1 MEDEWEEEEQLV
13 VMELSGIIHNDF
25 LSKCQST
32 CKILDIDSERP
43 MMQVGPYLF
52 AGEYED
58 AFGTCVAFE
67 EVPRKGKA
75 NSGPELKYL
84 CHTMKKLSMQRIF
97 LSEKKDG
104 ETITAGGNSEEK
116 YTSNQ
121 SNQEENVNTQEAIED
136 SMENKDM
143 DSAVG

>member
-13 VMELSGIIHNDF
+13 VVELSGIIHSDF
-25 LSKCQST
+25 LSKCQSK

-43 MMQVGPYLF
+43 MMQIGQYLF

-58 AFGTCVAFE
+58 ALGTCVAFE

-75 NSGPELKYL
+75 NSGSELKYL
-84 CHTMKKLSMQRIF
+84 CHTMKKLSLQRIF

-104 ETITAGGNSEEK
+104 ETVTGGASEQK
-116 YTSNQ
+116 DTTNQ
-121 SNQEENVNTQEAIED
+121 SNQEENVNTQEAMEN
-136 SMENKDM
+136 SMEKKDM
-143 DSAVG
+143 DTAVG